1 MAGKLSVEGD
11 AMKSEKKE
19 TYFLLIFIMGFMS
32 LCAVFLNIL
41 ALNDINNDYVS
52 QEVLKQAGI
61 SGIEKL
67 PDWSRCGLEWGAII
81 VSHLFLL
88 ASLLTLIVLLFKFKS
103 SKQEGK

>member
-1 MAGKLSVEGD
+1 LAGKIYIEGE
-11 AMKSEKKE
+11 AMKSGKKE

-32 LCAVFLNIL
+32 LCAVFLNIM

-67 PDWSRCGLEWGAII
+67 PDWSRCGLEWGAIT
-81 VSHLFLL
+81 VAHLFLL
-88 ASLLTLIVLLFKFKS
+88 MSLITLIVLLFKFKS
-103 SKQEGK
+103 SKPGGK